1 MKNNNYQ
8 VRTLETHGRQ
18 KSFYGKAV
26 IIKSGNRVFLQSYN
40 TIVAY
45 IYGGKLFRT
54 WDGWSK
60 TTSLHIDAFCRE
72 YGIDAPSKK
81 ACEAMTVKPVD
92 VHAVALNYTT
102 RFYNNYWRW

>member
-8 VRTLETHGRQ
+8 VRILETHGRQ

-54 WDGWSK
+54 WDNWSK
-60 TTSLHIDAFCRE
+60 TTSLHIDAFCKE
-72 YGIDAPSKK
+72 FGVASPSKK
-81 ACEAMTVKPVD
+81 AWEAMPVKLVD

-102 RFYNNYWRW
+102 SFYYY